1 MKHTI
6 ELKDT
11 ELVVHKQTTTEAR
24 RAREIARGRVD
35 KVGEKAVEVRAQVAL
50 LLKKSCDIQKEL
62 EPKQSTLRAL
72 QKLTEREREG
82 EFQGAIDHTNKEIQK
97 LQREFDVVQ
106 AELASEREKARSLPE
121 QLEQATKELAEKSA
135 KVWELEWA
143 RQNLETLLE
152 HERKSV
158 DQLLMQA
165 TVASDLRQHNMEI
178 KVL

>member
-1 MKHTI
+1 M
-6 ELKDT
+6 
-11 ELVVHKQTTTEAR
+11 
-24 RAREIARGRVD
+24 
-35 KVGEKAVEVRAQVAL
+35 EVRAQVAL

-82 EFQGAIDHTNKEIQK
+82 EFQGAIDHNNKEIQK

>member
-1 MKHTI
+1 M
-6 ELKDT
+6 
-11 ELVVHKQTTTEAR
+11 
-24 RAREIARGRVD
+24 
-35 KVGEKAVEVRAQVAL
+35 EVRAQVAL

-62 EPKQSTLRAL
+62 EPKQSTLRVL
-72 QKLTEREREG
+72 QKLTEREKEEG
-82 EFQGAIDHTNKEIQK
+82 EVQGAIDHTNKEIQK

-143 RQNLETLLE
+143 RQNLETLLG

>member
-1 MKHTI
+1 M
-6 ELKDT
+6 
-11 ELVVHKQTTTEAR
+11 
-24 RAREIARGRVD
+24 
-35 KVGEKAVEVRAQVAL
+35 
-50 LLKKSCDIQKEL
+50 
-62 EPKQSTLRAL
+62 EPKQSTLRVL
-72 QKLTEREREG
+72 QKLTEREKEEG
-82 EFQGAIDHTNKEIQK
+82 EVQGAIDHTNKEIQK

-106 AELASEREKARSLPE
+106 AELASERETARSLPE